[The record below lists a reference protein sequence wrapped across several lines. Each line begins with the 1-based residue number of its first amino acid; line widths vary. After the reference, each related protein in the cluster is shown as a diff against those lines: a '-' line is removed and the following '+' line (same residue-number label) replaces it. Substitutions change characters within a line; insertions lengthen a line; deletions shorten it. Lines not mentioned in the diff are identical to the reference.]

1 MSRYAGVIQD
11 LEERA
16 VRQDGHFRYNLH
28 HGTDIDAHFAA
39 GVAAGLRRAIH
50 LLNADEREREELFAM
65 YPELL
70 PYPQPEEES

>member
-16 VRQDGHFRYNLH
+16 VRQDGIFRHHLH
-28 HGTDIDAHFAA
+28 HGIDIDAHFAA
-39 GVAAGLRRAIH
+39 GVAAGMRRAIKM
-50 LLNADEREREELFAM
+50 LNDDEREREELFAM

-70 PYPQPEEES
+70 PEEGE